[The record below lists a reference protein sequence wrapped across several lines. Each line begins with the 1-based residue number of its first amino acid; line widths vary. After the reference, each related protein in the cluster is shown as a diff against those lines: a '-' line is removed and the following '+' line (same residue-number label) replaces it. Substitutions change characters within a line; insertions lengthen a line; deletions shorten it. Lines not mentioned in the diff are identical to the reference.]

1 MTCYLCDDPR
11 ESYLSYFCKDCSQ
24 LKRTINLYGK
34 RVHEVVDEVLIRKPK
49 QQEHKIKSELK
60 KEEVELKNYNLRS
73 KEISNKPILNS
84 L

>member
-1 MTCYLCDDPR
+1 MTCYFCSEPR
-11 ESYLSYFCKDCSQ
+11 ESYLSYFCEDCSK

-49 QQEHKIKSELK
+49 QQELKINKELSKEHEAIK
-60 KEEVELKNYNLRS
+60 KYNLRS
-73 KEISNKPILNS
+73 NENHTKPILNA

>member
-1 MTCYLCDDPR
+1 MTCYLCEEPR
-11 ESYLSYFCKDCSQ
+11 EFYIGYFCRDCSQ

>member
-1 MTCYLCDDPR
+1 MIVRNLK
-11 ESYLSYFCKDCSQ
+11 ELS
-24 LKRTINLYGK
+24 IYGK

-73 KEISNKPILNS
+73 KENSNKPILNA